1 MVHSDEEALDTLLG
15 VGGEPTRPALTRSY
29 RLWGALLAVAAIG
42 FAAVTWRGK
51 GASTVNLDFE
61 RKVEVEVAAALE
73 PQTAIVREAGR
84 QRLVVEQD
92 LKLLPLAGRF
102 SRGQARY
109 AQTES
114 CSQQAEKL
122 FDDVMQENSLQ
133 AELSQEEMLAFKTR
147 FASAMKTSCKDVI
160 NEEIWL
166 QVAGTQ
172 LEQQKP
178 LMTEAVA
185 VSINNADLGF
195 RVKMHEWLKH
205 KS

>member
-1 MVHSDEEALDTLLG
+1 MATHSDEEALDTLLG
-15 VGGEPTRPALTRSY
+15 VGGEPARPALTRSH
-29 RLWGALLAVAAIG
+29 RLWGALLAVAAVSL
-42 FAAVTWRGK
+42 AAVAWRGK
-51 GASTVNLDFE
+51 GASHVNLDFE

-73 PQTAIVREAGR
+73 PQIAIVREAGR

-109 AQTES
+109 AQTGS
-114 CSQQAEKL
+114 CSQQAEQL
-122 FDDVMQENSLQ
+122 FDDIMQENSLQ

-178 LMTEAVA
+178 LMIEAVA
-185 VSINNADLGF
+185 VSINNAG
-195 RVKMHEWLKH
+195 
-205 KS
+205 